1 MQDLANSAAS
11 RQRDLFDALVR
22 GIQELE
28 AEKKYSS
35 LVVEELKREG
45 SDLKQW
51 KNRIV
56 KNEQRVQSCTVE
68 IENRF
73 NELIGNISRVEKE
86 TQNTAKLVKSNS
98 APETALRKQGELER
112 ELSRTRDTI
121 SLLEKEMRTSQNKM
135 FGELRACHI
144 EVSNV
149 ASAMN
154 DIKRKCE
161 NTEQLVSSIEA
172 RLTKGMKQS
181 KDGIKKYSDEG
192 SSNRLRLDLLEIN
205 TQALKS
211 MLSNLQPE
219 LERNYYETK
228 KQEAAV
234 ALEEIQSLQRSIALG
249 RKSRQF

>member
-98 APETALRKQGELER
+98 APELK
-112 ELSRTRDTI
+112 LSQT
-121 SLLEKEMRTSQNKM
+121 
-135 FGELRACHI
+135 
-144 EVSNV
+144 
-149 ASAMN
+149 
-154 DIKRKCE
+154 
-161 NTEQLVSSIEA
+161 
-172 RLTKGMKQS
+172 
-181 KDGIKKYSDEG
+181 
-192 SSNRLRLDLLEIN
+192 
-205 TQALKS
+205 
-211 MLSNLQPE
+211 
-219 LERNYYETK
+219 
-228 KQEAAV
+228 
-234 ALEEIQSLQRSIALG
+234 
-249 RKSRQF
+249 

>member
-1 MQDLANSAAS
+1 MQDLADSAAS

-22 GIQELE
+22 GVEELE
-28 AEKKYSS
+28 AEKKCTSM
-35 LVVEELKREG
+35 LVEELKREV
-45 SDLKQW
+45 SDMNQW
-51 KNRIV
+51 SDRIS
-56 KNEQRVQSCTVE
+56 KNEERVESCTVE
-68 IENRF
+68 MENRF
-73 NELIGNISRVEKE
+73 NEIIENISRVEKE

-98 APETALRKQGELER
+98 APETASCKQEEIER
-112 ELSRTRDTI
+112 ELLHTRDKI

-154 DIKRKCE
+154 GIRRKCE
-161 NTEQLVSSIEA
+161 STEQLVSSIEA
-172 RLTKGMKQS
+172 RLAKGMKQS
-181 KDGIKKYSDEG
+181 EEGIKKNSDAG
-192 SSNRLRLDLLEIN
+192 SSNRLRLDLLEKN
-205 TQALKS
+205 TRALKS

-234 ALEEIQSLQRSIALG
+234 ALEEIHSLQRSIALG